1 MRLDKPSI
9 AIIIHMILAAVLGI
23 LFLPI
28 SILSWLFHSGA
39 ILEVTAEKVK
49 SEEQKPVS
57 VL

>member
-1 MRLDKPSI
+1 MRLDKPSP
-9 AIIIHMILAAVLGI
+9 AIIIHLVLAAALGI

-49 SEEQKPVS
+49 SEEEKP
-57 VL
+57 